1 MFSKLQE
8 KILTTS
14 IKVYFNPVLLPCLM
28 FTMAAL
34 FTVLGVSAVAEAQP
48 IQFERVP
55 DDWFMFGYCRIIAL
69 SVGSFGALVMVVA
82 GIVAIMSAASGNYR
96 TSMAVLMVATG
107 AFILENLID
116 LFFNLDFECEIS
128 TGGGGGGGGNN
139 NLFIL
144 DFEG

>member
-8 KILTTS
+8 KILTAS
-14 IKVYFNPVLLPCLM
+14 IRVYFSPVLLPCLL
-28 FTMAAL
+28 FTMA
-34 FTVLGVSAVAEAQP
+34 VLGVSAVAEAQTV
-48 IQFERVP
+48 QFEPVP

-116 LFFNLDFECEIS
+116 LFFNLDFECVIGNGN
-128 TGGGGGGGGNN
+128 GGGGGGG
-139 NLFIL
+139 
-144 DFEG
+144 DFLLIDLEN